1 MSKNKERKEVTLR
14 SELTAETDSQYEIR
28 VEEVEE
34 KK

>member
-14 SELTAETDSQYEIR
+14 FELMAESDTQYEIR

>member
-14 SELTAETDSQYEIR
+14 FELTAETDTQYEIR
-28 VEEVEE
+28 VKEVEE

>member
-1 MSKNKERKEVTLR
+1 MSKNKTRKGVTLQF
-14 SELTAETDSQYEIR
+14 ELMAESDTQYEIR